1 MGTALTADHLRNLR
15 NALPPAE
22 GAVILVLDGDAAG
35 VRAAERACKDVLL
48 ALEGEERMGGVQVK
62 VAELPRGEG
71 QPKDPA
77 DFVLV
82 RGWVGWSCV
91 CLSSFGILTLHPSIH
106 PFAIIAGQGP
116 PGRHRLRGRRAL
128 PGRVVERVVR
138 HAAHPGG
145 DAADGDLDAAVRALR
160 EDTALFSK
168 RSGALTDFLS
178 RLPPTRQVGGCSLAR
193 WMASLVD
200 TWQVFLMGPFFY

>member
-1 MGTALTADHLRNLR
+1 MLSR
-15 NALPPAE
+15 
-22 GAVILVLDGDAAG
+22 AVSWKEWYAMRLIL
-35 VRAAERACKDVLL
+35 
-48 ALEGEERMGGVQVK
+48 
-62 VAELPRGEG
+62 
-71 QPKDPA
+71 
-77 DFVLV
+77 
-82 RGWVGWSCV
+82 
-91 CLSSFGILTLHPSIH
+91 
-106 PFAIIAGQGP
+106 
-116 PGRHRLRGRRAL
+116 
-128 PGRVVERVVR
+128 
-138 HAAHPGG
+138 GG